1 MPRNVLHSP
10 NGIDLLDQE
19 LIQAK
24 LLIPSLKRIFI
35 RGKKVYDFIAVYQDE
50 LSSMIRPLVNIRFVC
65 CHFFL
70 KSHNDTH

>member
-1 MPRNVLHSP
+1 
-10 NGIDLLDQE
+10 
-19 LIQAK
+19 
-24 LLIPSLKRIFI
+24 
-35 RGKKVYDFIAVYQDE
+35 VYQDE